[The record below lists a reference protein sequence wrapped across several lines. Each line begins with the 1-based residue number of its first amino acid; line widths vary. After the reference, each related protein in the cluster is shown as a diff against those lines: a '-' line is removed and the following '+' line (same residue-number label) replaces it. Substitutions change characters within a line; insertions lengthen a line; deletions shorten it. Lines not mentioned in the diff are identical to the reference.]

1 MFIRLVKKTATGGVY
16 LKRQLHGR
24 PARQK
29 TTATDDTRVF
39 VTLTFADFKIAYLP
53 FEQLSPSYTTL
64 ELQELAAIEH
74 DRWAGERLLN
84 GWEWGSAKSDASRW
98 CNGRCVLND
107 GEV

>member
-1 MFIRLVKKTATGGVY
+1 VFIRLVKKTAAGGVY

-24 PARQK
+24 PAHQK

-84 GWEWGSAKSDASRW
+84 GWEWGSVKSDASR
-98 CNGRCVLND
+98 
-107 GEV
+107 